1 MSSAKDG
8 RRRVVVEGRTQR
20 VDCGR
25 FPAKRVVGD
34 AVEVRADVFADG
46 HDAVAAVVRYRHE
59 RERRWREVRMRPLG
73 NDRYAG
79 EFTVERLGD
88 YRYGITAWVDR
99 FATWREQLD
108 RRVAAGQ
115 DVRLELE
122 DGAGLVDAAAQAAP
136 NA

>member
-46 HDAVAAVVRYRHE
+46 HDVVAAAVRYRHE

-73 NDRYAG
+73 NDRFEAA
-79 EFTVERLGD
+79 FPVERLGC
-88 YRYGITAWVDR
+88 YRYAVRGWIDR
-99 FATWREQLD
+99 FATWRQQMQ

-115 DVRLELE
+115 DVR
-122 DGAGLVDAAAQAAP
+122 
-136 NA
+136 